1 MSSWRRNSHHLK
13 RKGRRRRNCVDGRRD
28 DHLIFLF
35 VQFVF
40 LRING
45 QLRQRFIHHSLHMSI
60 CILTISSGHPYKNRI
75 KERSKFQKK
84 KKREK
89 KEIHILFSSR
99 RIFLACILWVQVQG
113 KDHISDEDPL
123 GHQNRQSHKQN
134 LRQLEPDLGNDSPNQ
149 DTRILQNRQQEN
161 NHVDEIEG
169 ISQKEKRFKRMHDE
183 MGFPI
188 SVVTT
193 GLHPKGHQTWFP
205 IQIQKQRSI
214 MIFNHKKKK
223 GV

>member
-1 MSSWRRNSHHLK
+1 MEEEMIISFFSLFSLCFFVSMASWDKDS
-13 RKGRRRRNCVDGRRD
+13 
-28 DHLIFLF
+28 
-35 VQFVF
+35 
-40 LRING
+40 
-45 QLRQRFIHHSLHMSI
+45 FIIPFTWAYVSLLYLVAIPTKIGS
-60 CILTISSGHPYKNRI
+60 K
-75 KERSKFQKK
+75 KEVSFKKK

-214 MIFNHKKKK
+214 MIFNHEKKK